1 MLGQA
6 RALFQEA
13 GVTQLVELVVADGLN
28 AQVPLDLGYVGGA
41 CGQSGH
47 ARAGEG
53 DLRRGA
59 ELQIAIGVARLAAGF
74 GDIEHDVLLGW
85 IAGEMV
91 HGVGVVP
98 EDAEIVGGALHG
110 GEAAHRLI
118 GVGDAGGVRVLR
130 HAPDALDC
138 VVGDDEALHFF
149 HIGAVLAK
157 GDGNHLDAEI
167 FANREVTVVAGDG
180 AEPFHLGQAPPGR
193 TSQGPEHQVAHHG
206 VVHGR
211 EARIA
216 EHDDVLWLIVQKRR
230 HEPLRLGDAVEHAV
244 VAAVGAV
251 LGGKVGFG
259 VQHVQHRQGQLQLCG
274 RGLAAG
280 HVQLEAPGRHL
291 AVAGAHLGELGLQF
305 RLGHL
310 CIARHI
316 PSFRRKTAR
325 LHKIRSVTPS
335 R

>member
-1 MLGQA
+1 MA
-6 RALFQEA
+6 
-13 GVTQLVELVVADGLN
+13 QLVQLVVADGLGSH
-28 AQVPLDLGYVGGA
+28 APLDLGDVGGA
-41 CGQSGH
+41 GRHGRH
-47 ARAGEG
+47 AGAGEG
-53 DLRRGA
+53 DLRGGA
-59 ELQIAIGVARLAAGF
+59 ELQVAVGIARLAAGAS
-74 GDIEHDVLLGW
+74 DIEHRILLGW
-85 IAGEMV
+85 VVREVV
-91 HGVGVVP
+91 HGIGVVP
-98 EDAEIVGGALHG
+98 ENTEIGRGALHG
-110 GEAAHRLI
+110 GQPAHYLVGI
-118 GVGDAGGVRVLR
+118 GDARGIRVLR
-130 HAPDALDC
+130 HAPDALDG
-138 VVGDDEALHFF
+138 VVGGHQALHFV
-149 HIGAVLAK
+149 HIRAVLPQRH
-157 GDGNHLDAEI
+157 GNHLNAQGLADG
-167 FANREVTVVAGDG
+167 EVTVVAGDG